1 MPFYKTATFF
11 ALSAVL
17 FWSTVATSFKIAL
30 KDLHYIQV
38 LTIATY
44 TSTFIFFFTLI
55 IKKNFY
61 ETFSIS
67 TKKWFFSAI
76 SGFLNPFLYYIVL
89 LKAYSILP
97 AYMAQP
103 LNYTWPVVLTIMS
116 AWLLKQKLSFLSI
129 VAFIFSLVG
138 VFFISLSKNNTQSA
152 INIFG
157 ILLATCSSII
167 WSLYWIINIKD
178 KRDVISKMF
187 LNFLFGSIYLSI
199 LILFVDLPTINYKIS
214 FLAAIY
220 IGFFEMGITFLLW
233 LTALKKAIRTDK
245 ISIYIFLSPI
255 ISLFFISTILKENIS
270 TFAIIGF
277 LFIISGIIISKWK
290 EIFTFE
296 REK

>member
-67 TKKWFFSAI
+67 TKQWFFSAI

>member
-1 MPFYKTATFF
+1 
-11 ALSAVL
+11 
-17 FWSTVATSFKIAL
+17 
-30 KDLHYIQV
+30 
-38 LTIATY
+38 
-44 TSTFIFFFTLI
+44 
-55 IKKNFY
+55 
-61 ETFSIS
+61 
-67 TKKWFFSAI
+67 
-76 SGFLNPFLYYIVL
+76 
-89 LKAYSILP
+89 
-97 AYMAQP
+97 MAQP

-199 LILFVDLPTINYKIS
+199 LILFVDLPTMNYKIS

-277 LFIISGIIISKWK
+277 LFIINGIIISKWK

-296 REK
+296 RER